1 MMNSDSRFKALELI
15 KGAYDL
21 HVHTSPSH
29 YERSLDDFEL
39 VEEATALGMSGVLI
53 KSHFEPTSARAALVN
68 HRMEGGA
75 KLYGSIT
82 LNLSVG
88 GINPYAVESAVRLG
102 AKMVWMPTKDSQNHI
117 NQAGIGDFR
126 SREGLTVFN
135 DDGSLKTCVY
145 EVMEVAHQYNVCVST
160 GHLTP
165 EESFSVCKAG
175 LDLGVQMILTHP
187 EFSYTTIP
195 LEAQL
200 KFADMGV
207 IIEKDWVNIALDMT
221 TSEEMAKS
229 IKFIGAEN
237 IYLATDRGQASGER
251 PSEGM
256 LMYIGSM
263 LNYGI
268 TPEEIRTMIYT
279 VPRAVLGE

>member
-1 MMNSDSRFKALELI
+1 MVKDSRSQTLQLI
-15 KGAYDL
+15 EGAYDL

-39 VEEATALGMSGVLI
+39 VKEATALGMSGVLV
-53 KSHFEPTSARAALVN
+53 KNHFEPTSARAALVN
-68 HRMEGGA
+68 RYMKGGA

-102 AKMVWMPTKDSQNHI
+102 AKMVWMPTKDSQNSI
-117 NQAGIGDFR
+117 NQDGIGDFR
-126 SREGLTVFN
+126 LRDGLTVFN

-145 EVMEVAHQYNVCVST
+145 EVMEVARQYNVCLST
-160 GHLTP
+160 GHLTT

-187 EFSYTTIP
+187 EFSHTTIP
-195 LEAQL
+195 LDLQL
-200 KFADMGV
+200 KFVDMGV
-207 IIEKDWVNIALDMT
+207 IIEKDWVNIALGMT
-221 TSEEMAKS
+221 TTEEMAKS
-229 IKFIGAEN
+229 IKLIGADN

-251 PSEGM
+251 PSEG
-256 LMYIGSM
+256 LILFVENM
-263 LNYGI
+263 LNHGI
-268 TPEEIRTMIYT
+268 TPEEIRTMICT
-279 VPRAVLGE
+279 VPKVVLRE